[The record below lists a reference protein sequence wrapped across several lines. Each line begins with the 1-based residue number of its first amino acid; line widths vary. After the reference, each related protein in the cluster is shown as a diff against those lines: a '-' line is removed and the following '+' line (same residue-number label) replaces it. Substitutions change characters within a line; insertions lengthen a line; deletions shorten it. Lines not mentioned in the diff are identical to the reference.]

1 MAPRKNYHIGH
12 KKWSNNVTI
21 IQIDFLKND
30 VSEYHQFS
38 MCVHTE
44 AIERDVFTWTFM
56 SYTSLLSA
64 K

>member
-1 MAPRKNYHIGH
+1 MNINL
-12 KKWSNNVTI
+12 KWSNNVTI

-44 AIERDVFTWTFM
+44 AIERDVFT
-56 SYTSLLSA
+56 YLHVIYIELST

>member
-1 MAPRKNYHIGH
+1 MNINL
-12 KKWSNNVTI
+12 KWSNNVTI